1 MSVAS
6 TAGTI
11 GSVIGGPVGGLIGTG
26 VGAIGD
32 VIFGNNAAAASKK
45 NADKAAQKAQ
55 KANKTQWRIDKR
67 NNNRA
72 YDVAVRNQQIDYRN
86 LEADLK
92 FQEESRQQQYDY
104 QMGIRDYQ
112 YNQQVRAYDESV
124 NRANKQKSFNQ
135 LAEELSIQE
144 QLRFNRETLQGIAFT
159 DAQTMMD
166 FAAAT
171 AGLEVKRGQAQA
183 QSQLA
188 LGQAGA
194 KYQLEVGQIQ
204 GTAERQLLQAQ
215 AKSDQEIFQ
224 AEGLSQTQ
232 LRQAKG
238 AAELSTQRVKEET
251 SLGIKIARSRTQLA
265 RQQSRIEALKARGS
279 ALAAGQAGRSAAKI
293 SQALRAEA
301 GAEQSGL
308 VEQFKLAEESALQK
322 QFFDV
327 MSIDQQLMF
336 TEQNVAQSLMNLRQN
351 SLLQLLST
359 QQTVGQES
367 MFAQQN
373 SLSQFLTTQQNVVQ
387 QLMFTEQ
394 GIDLDLT
401 NLNSQL
407 ELDKQMISASREN
420 LSAAGKQAERKIK
433 LARQQADLE
442 AEANIRLKPEIAP
455 PLPEPLTLPRPEMRK
470 IFKPKQAAEPVKG
483 NVFVPSNQAA
493 TIANSIGVFANVAQ
507 KSGVFDDLF
516 SSGNSRTNFG
526 TAGVNF
532 PTFGSGVGLGVSDAS
547 VFDFSLNPMSP
558 IP

>member
-55 KANKTQWRIDKR
+55 KANKTQWRIDNR

-183 QSQLA
+183 QAQQAQRQAVGQAQLA
-188 LGQAGA
+188 
-194 KYQLEVGQIQ
+194 
-204 GTAERQLLQAQ
+204 
-215 AKSDQEIFQ
+215 
-224 AEGLSQTQ
+224 
-232 LRQAKG
+232 
-238 AAELSTQRVKEET
+238 TQRIGEET
-251 SLGIKIARSRTQLA
+251 SLGIKQARSQTQFA
-265 RQQSRIEALKARGS
+265 RQQSRIEALKARGT
-279 ALAAGQAGRSAAKI
+279 ALAAGQAGRSARKVAQGI
-293 SQALRAEA
+293 TAEA
-301 GAEQSGL
+301 GAQQAGL

-327 MSIDQQLMF
+327 MAIEQQLM
-336 TEQNVAQSLMNLRQN
+336 N
-351 SLLQLLST
+351 T
-359 QQTVGQES
+359 QQDVI
-367 MFAQQN
+367 
-373 SLSQFLTTQQNVVQ
+373 Q

-394 GIDLDLT
+394 GIQLDLDQ
-401 NLNSQL
+401 LNGQL
-407 ELDKQMISASREN
+407 EMDKLQIGASRDN
-420 LSAAGKQAERKIK
+420 LLAAGKQAERKIK

-455 PLPEPLTLPRPEMRK
+455 PLPEPLTLPRPEMRE
-470 IFKPKQAAEPVKG
+470 IFKPEQAAEPVKG